1 MKTFKIFFGSKK
13 ALLIFAFFLNFL
25 ERNLYNEMAFNVKK
39 INKETNYYVV
49 KNNPHVHKYVPLKFK
64 KGIFAFFITKTL

>member
-1 MKTFKIFFGSKK
+1 
-13 ALLIFAFFLNFL
+13 
-25 ERNLYNEMAFNVKK
+25 MAFNVKK

-64 KGIFAFFITKTL
+64 KGIFCLFIKKHYKVQFFLNIMLSKLHST